1 MVQMFQQK
9 PRYVVFPG
17 HLVFRTSLHG
27 GLWTEIA
34 LSMQLQ
40 MFLLLM
46 QYSSPRKTETNLEP
60 TQTSKTEL
68 SMKTVNLWYS
78 HPMFHA
84 SGLLRSH
91 SALYYLLELVMTPY
105 LLFSRIYSESQSKGD
120 EKGECW
126 KTETKLS
133 GYNLKMIG

>member
-1 MVQMFQQK
+1 MFQQK
-9 PRYVVFPG
+9 LRYVVFPG
-17 HLVFRTSLHG
+17 HLVFRTSLHD

-68 SMKTVNLWYS
+68 SMK
-78 HPMFHA
+78 
-84 SGLLRSH
+84 RSIYGT
-91 SALYYLLELVMTPY
+91 AIQCFMPLV
-105 LLFSRIYSESQSKGD
+105 
-120 EKGECW
+120 C
-126 KTETKLS
+126 
-133 GYNLKMIG
+133 